1 MEKLEG
7 RTAVITGAASGI
19 GKALAAT
26 LAGRGMKLVLA
37 DIEEAP
43 LLAAAE
49 SLTAGGADVLAV
61 RTDVQSAASVEALGV
76 SAKKAFGKVHVVCN
90 NAGVFAGGLCWDQP
104 VADYEW
110 VMGVNTMGVVHGVRT
125 FVPLILEHGEE
136 GHIVNTASMAA
147 VTAAPFS
154 ALYTMSKHA
163 VLSFSECLYQELQ
176 ATNPQ
181 IGVSCLCPEA
191 ILTGIGDSGRN
202 RPADL
207 AGDLEPQ
214 PEAEMVEEALRATVD
229 AGISPQVM
237 ADRVLAGILE
247 NRFYLLGGGDWLA
260 AMESRMANLR
270 AGLNPGFSTPES
282 LPGSE
287 KMEN

>member
-37 DIEEAP
+37 DIEEPP

-49 SLTAGGADVLAV
+49 SLTAGGAEVLAV
-61 RTDVQSAASVEALGV
+61 PTDVQSAASVDALGA
-76 SAKKAFGKVHVVCN
+76 SAKNAFGKVHVVCN

-110 VMGVNTMGVVHGVRT
+110 VMGVNSMGVVHGVRT

-163 VLSFSECLYQELQ
+163 VLAFSECLFQELQ
-176 ATNPQ
+176 ATHPQ
-181 IGVSCLCPEA
+181 VGVSCLCPEA
-191 ILTGIGDSGRN
+191 IMTGIGQSGRN

-207 AGDLEPQ
+207 AGDASPK
-214 PEAEMVEEALRATVD
+214 PEAEMVEEALRTTVD
-229 AGISPQVM
+229 AGISPQLM

-270 AGLNPGFSTPES
+270 AGLNPGFSTPEA

>member
-1 MEKLEG
+1 MEILEG
-7 RTAVITGAASGI
+7 KIAVITGAASGI
-19 GKALAAT
+19 GRALAET

-37 DIEEAP
+37 DIEPTP
-43 LLAAAE
+43 LVATAE
-49 SLTAGGADVLAV
+49 ELSAGGAQVVAV
-61 RTDVQSAASVEALGV
+61 PTDVQSAASVEALG
-76 SAKKAFGKVHVVCN
+76 AAARKAFGKVHVVCN

-125 FVPLILEHGEE
+125 FVPMILEHGEE

-163 VLSFSECLYQELQ
+163 VLSYSECLYQELQ

-181 IGVSCLCPEA
+181 VGVSCLCPEA

-207 AGDLEPQ
+207 AGDTEPK
-214 PEAEMVEEALRATVD
+214 PEAQMVEEALRATVD
-229 AGISPQVM
+229 SGILPQVM
-237 ADRVLAGILE
+237 ADRVLAGILD

-260 AMESRMANLR
+260 AMEARMDNLR
-270 AGLNPGFSTPES
+270 AGKNPGFSTPEA
-282 LPGSE
+282 LPGTE
-287 KMEN
+287 KMQT

>member
-19 GKALAAT
+19 GKALAST

-49 SLTAGGADVLAV
+49 SLKTGGAEVVAV
-61 RTDVQSAASVEALGV
+61 PTDVQSAASVDALGA
-76 SAKKAFGKVHVVCN
+76 SAKNAFGKVHVVCN

-110 VMGVNTMGVVHGVRT
+110 VMGVNSMGVVHGVRT

-163 VLSFSECLYQELQ
+163 VLAFSECLFQELE
-176 ATNPQ
+176 ATHPQ
-181 IGVSCLCPEA
+181 VGVSCLCPEA
-191 ILTGIGDSGRN
+191 IMTGIGQSGRN
-202 RPADL
+202 RPANQ
-207 AGDLEPQ
+207 AGDTSPK

-247 NRFYLLGGGDWLA
+247 KRFYLLGGGDWLA

-270 AGLNPGFSTPES
+270 AGLNPGFSTPEA